1 MSEHQGARLHQEEYM
16 VQEEKRELK
25 RTIGNRQLSMI
36 AIGGAIGTGLFFA
49 SGAAIASAGPGG
61 ALLAYATMGVAVY
74 CMMQSLGEMATQLP
88 IPGSFEAYAER
99 FVDPSL
105 GFAVGWNYWF
115 SWAITLAAELVAG
128 ALIVQFWFPHSDS
141 RLWAMT
147 FFAVLLALNLLSV
160 RAYAEAEYWFAG
172 IKVVTVIIFVAVG
185 ALMITG
191 MIGNQSSGFHNWTLS
206 DPKTG
211 THAPFV
217 GGFASMLAGFLVAGF
232 AFQGTEGVGLAAA
245 ETADP
250 AKNVPKAIRTVFW
263 RILLFYIGAI
273 FVAGTLIS
281 YNNPNLLNAD
291 ESHIAFSPFTMIL
304 QQLPRFGYY
313 AANIM
318 NAVILSSVLSC
329 GNSSM
334 YVASRMLHAMAH
346 SRKAPKLFGMLNKRG
361 VPVAALL
368 GTGLVSALTFFSTLV
383 GDKKIYQLLYNAS
396 SLTGFIIWLGIAICH
411 LRFRKAWVAQ
421 GRSVNDLKFK
431 SKFYP
436 YAPWLAL
443 VLFLIVLFGANIS
456 VFQAEVFSWFDFI
469 TGYLMIPIVILLY
482 LGHKYRNKTHLIP
495 LQDCN
500 FEQE

>member
-1 MSEHQGARLHQEEYM
+1 MDLGESRH
-16 VQEEKRELK
+16 LK
-25 RTIGNRQLSMI
+25 RAIGTRQLSMI

-49 SGAAIASAGPGG
+49 SGAAIAQAGPGG
-61 ALLAYATMGVAVY
+61 ALLAYSVMGLAVY

-115 SWAITLAAELVAG
+115 SWSITLAAELVAG
-128 ALIVQFWFPHSDS
+128 ALIVQFWFPHSNS
-141 RLWAMT
+141 ALWAIG
-147 FFAVLLALNLLSV
+147 FFSVLLALNLLSV

-185 ALMITG
+185 LLMIGG
-191 MIGNQSSGFHNWTLS
+191 MIGNHSSGFHNWTVS
-206 DPKTG
+206 DPNTG

-217 GGFASMLAGFLVAGF
+217 GGFTSMLTVFLVAGF
-232 AFQGTEGVGLAAA
+232 SFQGTEGVGLAAA
-245 ETADP
+245 ETENP
-250 AKNVPKAIRTVFW
+250 TQNVPKAIRTVFW

-281 YNNPNLLNAD
+281 YTNPNLLNAD
-291 ESHIAFSPFTMIL
+291 ESHVAYSPFTMVL
-304 QQLPRFGYY
+304 QQLPQFGYY
-313 AANIM
+313 AANVM

-346 SRKAPKLFGMLNKRG
+346 SRKAPRLFSILNRRG

-368 GTGLVSALTFFSTLV
+368 ATGLISALAFFSTVV

-396 SLTGFIIWLGIAICH
+396 SLSGFLIWLGIAICH

-421 GRSVNDLKFK
+421 GRRLEDLKFK

-436 YAPWLAL
+436 YGPWLAL
-443 VLFLIVLFGANIS
+443 ILFLVVLFGANIG
-456 VFQAEVFSWFDFI
+456 VFQTPVFSWFDFV
-469 TGYLMIPIVILLY
+469 TDYLLIPTVVILY
-482 LGHKYRNKTHLIP
+482 LGHKFWNKTRIVP
-495 LQDCN
+495 LQECN
-500 FEQE
+500 FEQP